1 MSAKTDQPRT
11 SSTEPAPGSPQR
23 WRGWLVALGLMLLS
37 GALLTLAQ
45 PPMDLWPLAYVSL
58 VPFLLATRRIRSA
71 RGVILAGWVTGVL
84 FWAVNLHWLSWVTPW
99 GVGYIAAVLYLA
111 VYWPVTA
118 LLMRAAFR
126 AGWATWVTLPIFWV
140 ALEFAR
146 AYVISGFPWFF
157 LAHTQWQQT
166 VLIQIADATGVYGV
180 SFFVAM
186 VNGLACDALLAWRA
200 RRAGPAGDAP
210 SRRSLIAGL
219 VVAGTLLA
227 GLLGYGFF
235 RRMETHGAA
244 RPGPVVAVVQ
254 RAFPIS
260 LWHDTSR
267 MEMIEE
273 YYRSTRYELASAIDP
288 NVGCDLVVWPETI
301 LPAGLNREFLT
312 MDMAALS
319 DEDVAALGGRSVEE
333 VTPEQIE
340 RGRVGLMEQQEGLR
354 SLAGQIARLARR
366 LGCPILAGG
375 STIHHRPDY
384 PRAMDRWRI
393 RNSVVLFDG
402 NDLPAEG
409 VYSKM
414 HLVPFSEYVPFR
426 ESAPGVHRTLRWFV
440 PDVMSQLD
448 YGREVRLFPVVGQ
461 NKRAGGEWSAA
472 TPICYEGT
480 FGRVCRE
487 MVMSEGGKRADI
499 LLNLSNDGWF
509 AFPTGR
515 DEWSGSAEHPQ
526 HLAHYVFRAIETRC
540 PVVRSVNT
548 GVSASISSEGEL
560 LSVLSQDGR
569 WAMVTGVLLLDGR
582 DSGGVVQR
590 GPQVLVDRRVTLY
603 SVFGDGFAIVV
614 GLSALGA
621 MVALIV
627 RGKRGSSRR
636 NGVT

>member
-1 MSAKTDQPRT
+1 M
-11 SSTEPAPGSPQR
+11 
-23 WRGWLVALGLMLLS
+23 MLLA
-37 GALLTLAQ
+37 GALLTLAH
-45 PPMDLWPLAYVSL
+45 PPIDLWPLAYVAL
-58 VPFLLATRRIRSA
+58 VPFLLATKHIRSA
-71 RGVILAGWVTGVL
+71 RGVILAGWLTGVL

-111 VYWPVTA
+111 VYWPVAA
-118 LLMRAAFR
+118 LLLRAAFR
-126 AGWATWVTLPIFWV
+126 AGWPAWGTLPVFWV

-146 AYVISGFPWFF
+146 AHVISGFPWFF
-157 LAHTQWQQT
+157 LAHTQWRQT
-166 VLIQIADATGVYGV
+166 ALIQIADATGVYGV

-186 VNGLACDALLAWRA
+186 VNGLTCDAWTAWRG
-200 RRAGPAGDAP
+200 RPKGTAGDAP
-210 SRRSLIAGL
+210 SRRRLIVGA
-219 VVAGTLLA
+219 VVAATFLA
-227 GLLGYGFF
+227 GLLGYGFY
-235 RRMETHGAA
+235 RRSETRNVA

-319 DEDVAALGGRSVEE
+319 DEDVAALGGKSVEE

-340 RGRVGLMEQQEGLR
+340 RGRVGLMDQQEGLR
-354 SLAGQIARLARR
+354 SLAGQISALARR

-384 PRAMDRWRI
+384 DRPIDRWRI
-393 RNSVVLFDG
+393 RNSVVFFDG
-402 NDLPAEG
+402 NDLPGEG

-426 ESAPGVHRTLRWFV
+426 ESAPAVHRALRWFV

-448 YGREVRLFPVVGQ
+448 YGREVTLFPVVGR
-461 NKRAGGEWSAA
+461 KGRTGGRWSAA

-487 MVMSEGGKRADI
+487 MVMSDGAKRADI

-509 AFPTGR
+509 AVPIGR
-515 DEWSGSAEHPQ
+515 DEWTGSAEHPQ

-548 GVSASISSEGEL
+548 GVSASISSDGEL
-560 LSVLSQDGR
+560 LSVISREGR
-569 WAMVTGVLLLDGR
+569 WAMVTGVLLLDGQPG
-582 DSGGVVQR
+582 GGVVQR
-590 GPQVLVDRRVTLY
+590 GPQVLVDRRVSLY
-603 SVFGDGFAIVV
+603 SVAGDGFAIVV

-621 MVALIV
+621 TLALIV
-627 RGKRGSSRR
+627 RGRRGSSRR